1 MAIATK
7 PSFIPTLNKKP
18 AAPVAAAPVA
28 PVAPVAAA
36 PVAAQEGEVMTEV
49 ETPVEAPAATKAT
62 RKSSGKPR
70 QTPNRQMVKED
81 IDFILANV
89 KTMSYTQ
96 MAEER
101 GITKHQVNRVL
112 MTVKKDLRTSAG
124 EDAAKLALVDQYIL
138 ENLSRPEDSR
148 PGKGGAGRGSAVK
161 DSIDDI
167 VGNLLNSII
176 K

>member
-1 MAIATK
+1 MALAAK
-7 PSFIPTLNKKP
+7 PSFIPTLKKP
-18 AAPVAAAPVA
+18 AAPVA
-28 PVAPVAAA
+28 PVAPVATPEPVVEEGEETMTETVEEA
-36 PVAAQEGEVMTEV
+36 PV
-49 ETPVEAPAATKAT
+49 KKT
-62 RKSSGKPR
+62 RAKSDKPR
-70 QTPNRQMVKED
+70 QTPNRQMNNDD
-81 IDFILANV
+81 IIFVRDNV

-112 MTVKKDLRTSAG
+112 MTVKKQLR
-124 EDAAKLALVDQYIL
+124 AAAEGDEKKLALIDQYIKD
-138 ENLSRPEDSR
+138 NLSRPEDTL
-148 PGKGGAGRGSAVK
+148 PGKGGGAGRGSAVK